1 MVVVTEGLVKR
12 GLKASDLI
20 TGIGGKGGRRSN
32 MAQGSLPDGTQV
44 KDALGKVAKAVEEKL
59 R

>member
-1 MVVVTEGLVKR
+1 MTEGLVKR